1 MRRFKSGP
9 SYCTKMA
16 EFHAPG
22 GEIPGRQG
30 RHGRKIPRKMKPLA
44 AASE

>member
-1 MRRFKSGP
+1 MFKSGP

-22 GEIPGRQG
+22 GEITCRQG
-30 RHGRKIPRKMKPLA
+30 HGGLKIPRKMKPLTPA
-44 AASE
+44 GE